1 MEYGGQRVSS
11 IHKRFSNAVTRTG
24 LEGVALHTLRHSP
37 ALAMVSSG
45 IPIEKVAQY
54 LGHSNVAVT
63 YSTYGRFAPE
73 HLSDAAEVLE
83 FGNLRVVK

>member
-1 MEYGGQRVSS
+1 
-11 IHKRFSNAVTRTG
+11 
-24 LEGVALHTLRHSP
+24 
-37 ALAMVSSG
+37 MVSSG

-73 HLSDAAEVLE
+73 HLTDASEVLE
-83 FGNLRVVK
+83 FTNLRVVK